1 MSKLSPSK
9 AIRIVI
15 QLSTPQH
22 SLASGQNQDKKTTH
36 KNLLASSRTKCHR
49 CDATRANKMPTG
61 IENT

>member
-1 MSKLSPSK
+1 
-9 AIRIVI
+9 VI